1 MLSFPTVLKIL
12 VSIKPIDMRC
22 GIDSLTVKIV
32 EQLHGDPQGKTL
44 FLFCNRQRN
53 KVKGLYWDKT
63 GFILIYKRLERSK
76 FYIPKLA
83 EINKLEITHE
93 QLQWLLA
100 GLDFMR
106 LTDNP
111 EFAFKHYS

>member
-1 MLSFPTVLKIL
+1 MLSFPTALKIL
-12 VSIKPIDMRC
+12 VRLKPIDMRC
-22 GIDSLTVKIV
+22 GIDSLTVQIV
-32 EQLHGDPQGKTL
+32 EQLQDNPQGQCL

-100 GLDFMR
+100 GLNFMR
-106 LTDNP
+106 LVDYP
-111 EFAFKHYS
+111 ELAFKHYS